1 MRKSPGLNIQK
12 KTEQS
17 KKLLK
22 QKDFKQFIT
31 NTFYPILQYTQK
43 LKLLHKIN
51 ILLGIRNLL
60 TTVSFWQRELHF
72 SLSAS

>member
-1 MRKSPGLNIQK
+1 MHKSPGLNIKK

-22 QKDFKQFIT
+22 QKDFKLFIT
-31 NTFYPILQYTQK
+31 NTSYPIVEYTQI

-51 ILLGIRNLL
+51 ILLGIRDLWSIVN
-60 TTVSFWQRELHF
+60 FWQREQHF